1 MSSDNNNSNE
11 NNNMNTF
18 NNLFGIHIL
27 NIIDK

>member
-18 NNLFGIHIL
+18 NNLFGIHIV